1 MKEGRSTSFEFRVS
15 IFGFQNKPFFVFPAK
30 PETRN
35 PKLLVIRGQA
45 YERLLDCIVSQHGDW
60 RMHCSVATSKET
72 KAELAGRAVIRSL
85 KSNFGNDP
93 IDLAFLFFSNNFSD
107 ETRALVAII
116 QEELSPRLLVGCMAE
131 GVIGGGQEIEG
142 NSAVIAWAARLP
154 GVSLV
159 PIRLISH
166 EAGDRLSVQ
175 GWPKELEYR
184 SDNPFF
190 ILFADPFSTPIEEV
204 FTTIEHFCPGSQAIG
219 GIASGGMDLGENRLV
234 LNNEIYENGIVG
246 VALWGPVSIR
256 TVVSQ
261 GCQPIGERYV
271 VTRAERNI
279 IYELGG
285 VRTLECLQ
293 QTLQT
298 LVEQRGQQAAMA
310 LQVGIAID
318 EHRTHFERGD
328 FLIRGLVG
336 ADRRSGGIAL
346 SDVVQEGQTIQFHI
360 RDMNAASEDLNL
372 LLAQDRVSH
381 PHDQPKGALLFSCN
395 GRGRYFFAQPHHD
408 ISTVRERAGDIPVAG
423 FFAGGEIGPVAGK
436 NYLHGYT
443 ASVALFC
450 EKGNPNF
457 IQPEK
462 T

>member
-1 MKEGRSTSFEFRVS
+1 MQCF
-15 IFGFQNKPFFVFPAK
+15 
-30 PETRN
+30 
-35 PKLLVIRGQA
+35 
-45 YERLLDCIVSQHGDW
+45 
-60 RMHCSVATSKET
+60 VATSKET
-72 KAELAGRAVIRSL
+72 KAELASRDVVRSL
-85 KSNFGNDP
+85 KSFFGNDP
-93 IDLAFLFFSNNFSD
+93 PDLAFLFFSRNFAD
-107 ETRALVAII
+107 ETRALVTSI

-131 GVIGGGQEIEG
+131 GVIGEGQEIEG
-142 NSAVIAWAARLP
+142 SSAVIAWAARLP
-154 GVSLV
+154 EVSLA
-159 PIRLISH
+159 PIRLISD
-166 EAGDRLSVQ
+166 EAGDRVSVQ

-204 FTTIEHFCPGSQAIG
+204 FSTIEHFCPGSQAIG

-234 LNNEIYENGIVG
+234 LNQDIYESGMVG
-246 VALWGPVSIR
+246 VVLWGQVTVR

-271 VTRAERNI
+271 VTRAEGNI

-285 VRTLECLQ
+285 SRTLECLQ
-293 QTLQT
+293 QTIQF

-310 LQVGIAID
+310 LQVGIAFD
-318 EHRTHFERGD
+318 EHRIHFERGD

-336 ADRRSGGIAL
+336 ADRRSGGLAV

-372 LLAQDRVSH
+372 LLAQDRVAH

-395 GRGRYFFAQPHHD
+395 GRGRQFFMEPHHD
-408 ISTVRERAGDIPVAG
+408 VSTVRQRTGDIPIAG

-436 NYLHGYT
+436 NYLHAYT

-450 EKGNPNF
+450 EEANPF
-457 IQPEK
+457 PIHSER

>member
-1 MKEGRSTSFEFRVS
+1 MECF
-15 IFGFQNKPFFVFPAK
+15 
-30 PETRN
+30 
-35 PKLLVIRGQA
+35 
-45 YERLLDCIVSQHGDW
+45 
-60 RMHCSVATSKET
+60 VATSKET
-72 KAELAGRAVIRSL
+72 NAELASQAVVQSL
-85 KSNFGNDP
+85 KSKFGNEQ
-93 IDLAFLFFSNNFSD
+93 IDLVFLFFSNNFAD
-107 ETRALVAII
+107 EARFLVTRIH
-116 QEELSPRLLVGCMAE
+116 EELSPRLLVGCMAE
-131 GVIGGGQEIEG
+131 GVIGEDQEIEG
-142 NSAVIAWAARLP
+142 SPAVIAWAAQLP
-154 GVSLV
+154 GVALV
-159 PIRLISH
+159 PIRLMSN
-166 EAGDRLSVQ
+166 EDGERLSVL

-204 FTTIEHFCPGSQAIG
+204 FSTIEHYCPGSQAIG

-234 LNNEIYENGIVG
+234 LNQDIYESGMVG

-285 VRTLECLQ
+285 SRTLECLQ
-293 QTLQT
+293 QTIQS

-310 LQVGIAID
+310 LQVGIAVD
-318 EHRTHFERGD
+318 EHRIHFERGD
-328 FLIRGLVG
+328 FLIRGLMG
-336 ADRRSGGIAL
+336 ADRRSGGVAV
-346 SDVVQEGQTIQFHI
+346 SDVVQEGQTIQFHV

-372 LLAQDRVSH
+372 LLAQDRVAH
-381 PHDQPKGALLFSCN
+381 PHEQPKGALLFSCN
-395 GRGRYFFAQPHHD
+395 GRGRQFFMQPHHD
-408 ISTVRERAGDIPVAG
+408 VSTVRERTGDIPIAG

-450 EKGNPNF
+450 EATNF
-457 IQPEK
+457 
-462 T
+462 